1 MCNANGNPA
10 KQISRGRI
18 YLNKKREI
26 EMARSPQ
33 KCVTS
38 YSLRNGGD
46 GTWQTDWREDEITN
60 FYSSKIAPPKMK
72 YWALARTF
80 IMLFVLSRDTKCFVI
95 IYLFLLLLI
104 FFFYARAR
112 KPPPNIGYRSRP
124 GEKVTRGG
132 SKFLSRKEATK
143 FAEAEAAAGSLY
155 LILKVDVWLFVFSPW
170 FFACQ
175 KRNAELSWK

>member
-46 GTWQTDWREDEITN
+46 GT
-60 FYSSKIAPPKMK
+60 
-72 YWALARTF
+72 
-80 IMLFVLSRDTKCFVI
+80 
-95 IYLFLLLLI
+95 
-104 FFFYARAR
+104 
-112 KPPPNIGYRSRP
+112 
-124 GEKVTRGG
+124 
-132 SKFLSRKEATK
+132 
-143 FAEAEAAAGSLY
+143 
-155 LILKVDVWLFVFSPW
+155 
-170 FFACQ
+170 
-175 KRNAELSWK
+175 